1 MPQGVR
7 LTSKAIVYL
16 EGWPTQDAQALGQQ
30 FVMQLEK
37 AIEAE
42 PDAEKRLKLGDALA
56 AGGSA
61 LRDVAVEVAGA
72 TLARSMGA

>member
-1 MPQGVR
+1 MER
-7 LTSKAIVYL
+7 
-16 EGWPTQDAQALGQQ
+16 
-30 FVMQLEK
+30 LEK
-37 AIEAE
+37 AIEDE
-42 PDAEKRLKLGDALA
+42 PDDDRRSTLREAFS